1 MDFNCGEAF
10 ARLQDYLDRELTP
23 AEILAVEAH
32 LVECGMC
39 AEEFRYEASIL
50 RHVRRALG
58 DDPLPEDLAAAVAA
72 TLDRDSN
79 DKSRSDL

>member
-32 LVECGMC
+32 LAQCGMC
-39 AEEFRYEASIL
+39 AEEFHYEASIL
-50 RHVRRALG
+50 RHVRRAMA
-58 DDPLPEDLAAAVAA
+58 DEPLPDDLAAAVAA
-72 TLDRDSN
+72 VLDRYS
-79 DKSRSDL
+79 SAT